1 MEEMLMYS
9 MLKRQKVEKNL
20 RNRIFIDFAESNAEC
35 YASVTHSRKA
45 TPKSHVGR
53 FS

>member
-9 MLKRQKVEKNL
+9 MLKTKVEKNL

-35 YASVTHSRKA
+35 YASVTHSHKA